1 MFCIGQIQ
9 WDPASKG
16 RCPVDFIRRI
26 DHSLRLSLSWS
37 RTLPQ
42 TDVSPGFQPQT
53 IQIALQTLADAIS
66 PIAGAEFV
74 GLHECGGRTLA
85 SPVRSPRDMPPMPMS
100 AMDGYAIS
108 SACLNKPTGEKP
120 LMLKVLGKSLAGHA
134 LEGDTHEDG
143 CVRIFTGAVV
153 PQPYD
158 IVVPQERVILV
169 EAENAIHLEAPD
181 AYRAGANVR
190 QIGEDLRRDAIALDA
205 GQVIGARE
213 IALLASMG
221 IAAVEVTRTVRVAV
235 LSTGDEVVEAG
246 RPVSPGRIH
255 DANRP
260 MLLQLIRECGA
271 HAVDLGIVADDPD
284 SLRQAIA
291 HAATIADAVITS
303 GGVSVGE
310 ADHTRTIM
318 ESMGEISF
326 WKLAIKPGRPLAAG
340 WVRGQSG
347 GARVPF
353 FGLPGNPVA
362 AFVTFKAIVAPCLHK
377 LAGIKVADRAP
388 IRALLARDARKT
400 AGRTEYLRCSL
411 RRNDKGEW
419 EADIAASQGAAS
431 LKSLVDA
438 QGLVVLPHDAGPLPA
453 GTPVDV
459 ILLS

>member
-1 MFCIGQIQ
+1 MFCTGQMRSAEAARDTHQ
-9 WDPASKG
+9 
-16 RCPVDFIRRI
+16 VDFRRRI
-26 DHSLRLSLSWS
+26 DQSFRPGLLSAAALP
-37 RTLPQ
+37 RTN
-42 TDVSPGFQPQT
+42 VSPGFQPQT
-53 IQIALQTLADAIS
+53 IQAALQTLADAIS
-66 PIAGAEFV
+66 PISGSEFV

-85 SPVRSPRDMPPMPMS
+85 SPVLSPRDIPSMPMS

-108 SACLNKPTGEKP
+108 STRLNKLTGEKP
-120 LMLKVLGKSLAGHA
+120 LTLKVLGKSLAGHG
-134 LEGDTHEDG
+134 LEGDSHEDG
-143 CVRIFTGAVV
+143 CIRIFTGAVV
-153 PQPYD
+153 PHPYD
-158 IVVPQERVILV
+158 IVVPQERVTLL
-169 EAENAIHLEAPD
+169 EAENAIRLEKPD
-181 AYRAGANVR
+181 EHRAGSNVR

-221 IAAVEVTRTVRVAV
+221 IAAVEVIRTVRVAV
-235 LSTGDEVVEAG
+235 LSTGDEVVEVG

-260 MLLQLIRECGA
+260 MLLQMIRECGA

-340 WVRGQSG
+340 WVHGQS
-347 GARVPF
+347 AHIRVPF

-377 LAGIKVADRAP
+377 LAGIRVADRAP
-388 IRALLARDARKT
+388 IRALLSRDTRKT
-400 AGRTEYLRCSL
+400 AGRTEYLRCGL
-411 RRNDKGEW
+411 RRNERGEW

-453 GTPVDV
+453 GTAVDV
-459 ILLS
+459 ILLG